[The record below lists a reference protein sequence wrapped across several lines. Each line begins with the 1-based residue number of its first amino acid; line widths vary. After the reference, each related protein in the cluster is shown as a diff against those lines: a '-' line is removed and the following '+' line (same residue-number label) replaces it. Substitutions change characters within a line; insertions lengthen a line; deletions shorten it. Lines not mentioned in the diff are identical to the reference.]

1 MLERIETLLA
11 DERLDASEWERSFL
25 SSIEEQLRVRD
36 RDLSTNQTSI
46 LERIEEQNSPDVR
59 QENDEFAKRWALDSQ
74 LAEITRVVC
83 KYYEF
88 TQYYSMLTYKILE
101 QGYVPTASEYK
112 KLCENKYAL
121 RVREQHFNEPRYAV
135 NSFVQVRAT
144 HTINKHHRHQN
155 GGYTNLKGAYA
166 LVIETDALPI
176 TRAAKGA
183 KVYKILPVGA
193 NRTYYVS
200 ESDIKKARK
209 VRT

>member
-11 DERLDASEWERSFL
+11 DEGLEASEWERSFL
-25 SSIEEQLRVRD
+25 SSIERQLRAHD
-36 RDLSTNQTSI
+36 RGLSANQASTF
-46 LERIEEQNSPDVR
+46 ERIEEQNSPDVR
-59 QENDEFAKRWALDSQ
+59 QGNDEFAKRWASDPQ
-74 LAEITRVVC
+74 LVENTRIVC
-83 KYYEF
+83 RYYEV
-88 TQYYSMLTYKILE
+88 TEYYGTLTYKILE
-101 QGYVPTASEYK
+101 QGYVPTAREYK

-121 RVREQHFNEPRYAV
+121 RVREEHFNEPRYTA
-135 NSFVQVRAT
+135 NSLVQVRT
-144 HTINKHHRHQN
+144 TNTINRNFRSQN
-155 GGYTNLKGAYA
+155 GGYTNLKDAYA

-209 VRT
+209 VRA